1 VEHDDV
7 VDAVEELGP
16 EDLLELAHD
25 AALHVV
31 VGHPVLLV
39 AEREAERR
47 VARDLRRTDV
57 RRS

>member
-7 VDAVEELGP
+7 IDAVEELGP

-31 VGHPVLLV
+31 VRDAGLVVGTAKPSGVLR
-39 AEREAERR
+39 AISEARCS
-47 VARDLRRTDV
+47 
-57 RRS
+57 RS